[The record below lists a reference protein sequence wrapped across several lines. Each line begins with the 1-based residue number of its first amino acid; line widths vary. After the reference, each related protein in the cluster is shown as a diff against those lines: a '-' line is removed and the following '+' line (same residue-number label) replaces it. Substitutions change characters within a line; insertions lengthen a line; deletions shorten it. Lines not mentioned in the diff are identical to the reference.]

1 MSEIYLAHHVVLQ
14 KDRIVKI
21 IKPELLNNPKI
32 LDLFRREASL
42 LSEIRNEAIVSYEG
56 FFQDDK
62 KRYYLV
68 MEYIN
73 GPTLA
78 EVIKQRK
85 LTPDEIYILR
95 DRLIYGLM
103 AAHRKGAIHRD
114 LSPDNI
120 ILPQGE
126 IGNAKII
133 DFGIAKDTN
142 EGTIVGDQFVG
153 KFRFSSPEQLRLI
166 DAPVAAYSDIYSLAL
181 VLTAAALGQALDMGN
196 SYVSAGIARK
206 LPPDLG
212 AVPDALRPQLTAML
226 QPDPAQRPQDLEE
239 ILQRWPKPSALADTP
254 TITATAVPV
263 PGFGKKILTAVASV
277 VVIMIAAAGVWFF
290 LLNGPSKPD
299 REVTNGT
306 QTQTD
311 ICNQPVEQLVQLSAD
326 AMFDCAQSL
335 HSEQQLDK
343 ALLLWEQA
351 WNSGKLGAAA
361 LARGELYDP
370 ALWGSIPSPF
380 TQPNPRQAEKWYKRA
395 SAEGITIAD
404 ERLARMQAW
413 ENEQT
418 PAPREQ

>member
-1 MSEIYLAHHVVLQ
+1 MDEDDSHAVQGTSNMMTDQHNPRTQQIISTALQTIMPGERLHHTYEILRYLKSGGMSEIYLAHHVVLQ

-166 DAPVAAYSDIYSLAL
+166 DAPVAAYSDISARCCACASR
-181 VLTAAALGQALDMGN
+181 TRPPAAGSSIAAPCACSTPNIPTTIRRWIRWCG
-196 SYVSAGIARK
+196 SA
-206 LPPDLG
+206 
-212 AVPDALRPQLTAML
+212 AV
-226 QPDPAQRPQDLEE
+226 
-239 ILQRWPKPSALADTP
+239 
-254 TITATAVPV
+254 
-263 PGFGKKILTAVASV
+263 AVASRR
-277 VVIMIAAAGVWFF
+277 
-290 LLNGPSKPD
+290 SQY
-299 REVTNGT
+299 R
-306 QTQTD
+306 
-311 ICNQPVEQLVQLSAD
+311 C
-326 AMFDCAQSL
+326 
-335 HSEQQLDK
+335 
-343 ALLLWEQA
+343 
-351 WNSGKLGAAA
+351 
-361 LARGELYDP
+361 
-370 ALWGSIPSPF
+370 
-380 TQPNPRQAEKWYKRA
+380 A
-395 SAEGITIAD
+395 SARSG
-404 ERLARMQAW
+404 
-413 ENEQT
+413 
-418 PAPREQ
+418 APRFSG